1 MTVDAPE
8 SCGPF
13 VATLAPAELEAAA
26 ARYGLRAALRGGLTA
41 SHQAPL
47 AVFILALLFAAI
59 LAMTGFI
66 GRRAG
71 EITVLLAASAFMIQ
85 RLATHRRI
93 WRARTK
99 GKAEIER
106 LMSCRMTTTV
116 DADAVMQT
124 SVMGAR
130 RLAFV
135 DCQGA
140 EEAGGLIYV
149 WGRDGAPI
157 VLPSR
162 IIPEGE
168 AARLVAGVRS
178 RIRRAPGPP

>member
-1 MTVDAPE
+1 MTADAPE
-8 SCGPF
+8 SY
-13 VATLAPAELEAAA
+13 VATLAPAELQAAA

-47 AVFILALLFAAI
+47 AAFILALFFAAI

-66 GRRAG
+66 GRRPG
-71 EITVLLAASAFMIQ
+71 EIIILVAASTFMIQ

-93 WRARTK
+93 WRARKT
-99 GKAEIER
+99 GRAEVER
-106 LMSCRMTTTV
+106 LMSCPLTTTI
-116 DADAVMQT
+116 DAEAVMQT
-124 SVMGAR
+124 SATGAR

-135 DCQGA
+135 DCQEA
-140 EEAGGLIYV
+140 EEAGGLVYM

-168 AARLVAGVRS
+168 AVRLVARVRS